1 MGAIA
6 LLEADVQN
14 AVLLGRRIGFS
25 RRLEWCGGD
34 NNGMRRGCFE
44 VWISETRSCRRSLP
58 RVREAT
64 ASPRTTLCEETG
76 LDLLSKWRVR
86 EAGVGRVVMLR

>member
-34 NNGMRRGCFE
+34 NNGMRRGAL
-44 VWISETRSCRRSLP
+44 RSGFPKL
-58 RVREAT
+58 EAV
-64 ASPRTTLCEETG
+64 A
-76 LDLLSKWRVR
+76 DH
-86 EAGVGRVVMLR
+86 

>member
-34 NNGMRRGCFE
+34 NNGMRRGAL
-44 VWISETRSCRRSLP
+44 RSGFPKLEAVADHYRGSGKLPQALGQPYARRQ
-58 RVREAT
+58 
-64 ASPRTTLCEETG
+64 
-76 LDLLSKWRVR
+76 D
-86 EAGVGRVVMLR
+86 